1 MSQMLLINTR
11 RRKARKSGGKKRRTA
26 AQRAATAR
34 MLAAN
39 RRRAGRS
46 SNPAPRRARR
56 SKRRSNPISY
66 APRRA
71 ARRSAYRRR
80 RNPISLRGGSLTRI
94 STYLAPIKDAAVMG
108 AGAVAM
114 DVAFGYINP
123 LLPVSMR
130 KVPGVLGVG
139 DAVKAVLTVALGQL
153 LSGVTRGL
161 SRKAAVGSLVVQARD
176 IAVTLLPAGMTVN
189 GLGYVTAGQVVPG
202 MNGRVNSNMMMR
214 GRVGAYTGGP
224 GQSPLLSAYTGG
236 PGQSPVLSRAPI
248 RRVV

>member
-1 MSQMLLINTR
+1 MSQMLLINPR

-66 APRRA
+66 APRRVA
-71 ARRSAYRRR
+71 R

-108 AGAVAM
+108 AGAVTM

-236 PGQSPVLSRAPI
+236 PGQSPLLSRAPI